1 MTLYKEFCE
10 HLGSVCNGG
19 GFLATAAGGFIRRN
33 GVEGLS
39 KSLLVVGA
47 CLNPL
52 FLPDNLDLGLKVVLP
67 VYPGPGETC
76 SVCCGLTLDLEWGLF
91 GCWNAGEMNRL

>member
-39 KSLLVVGA
+39 KSLLVVG
-47 CLNPL
+47 
-52 FLPDNLDLGLKVVLP
+52 
-67 VYPGPGETC
+67 
-76 SVCCGLTLDLEWGLF
+76 GLF
-91 GCWNAGEMNRL
+91 ESTVFAG